1 MDNKVNTCEER
12 FAQRAQKPTDAKPR
26 AVSSWLE
33 YCRGAKEEDEV
44 KEEDESQTCLSD
56 TERLERKQQYLRR
69 QFVKEQW
76 KCMNHCP
83 SCGKCRILKG
93 KDPEE
98 LYADF
103 IDGKR
108 TYMDITLEIRKR

>member
-1 MDNKVNTCEER
+1 MEQREER
-12 FAQRAQKPTDAKPR
+12 LSLLRLSRVAT
-26 AVSSWLE
+26 
-33 YCRGAKEEDEV
+33 EEDEV

-56 TERLERKQQYLRR
+56 TKRLERKQQYLRR

-108 TYMDITLEIRKR
+108 TYMDITLKIRKR